1 MVLESV
7 QESVRAMPDLPGVY
21 QFFDTDGHLLYIGK
35 AKSLKK
41 RVSSYF
47 NKTNQTN
54 NKLRTLVRKIASI
67 KFVVVDSESDALLLE
82 NVLIKKHQPKYNIL
96 LKDDKTYPW
105 ICIKNESFPRVFS
118 TRNYI
123 DDGSIYFGP
132 YTSGRLVK
140 TLLDLIKG
148 LFPLRTCSLNLSQQ
162 MIAKGKYKTCLE
174 YQIGNCLAPCV
185 GLQEEID
192 YRVNTDAIKKI
203 LQGNLSDVLKWLN
216 QEMKRF
222 ADEYQFEQAQ
232 MLKNKIDILHRFQ
245 SRTTII
251 NPQFKDIEVYTIL
264 QKEGINVVNYLNVS
278 SGVIIQSYNLEL
290 KNQLEEELPELLSYA
305 ITEIRSR
312 LRSTSRNVIVNIL
325 PDFLIDNLDYSV
337 PQRGEKRNLIDLSLR
352 NCAAYID
359 ELIKRDD
366 LKNPQN
372 KIDRLLQKIKDDLNL
387 LELPVHIE
395 CFDNSNLQGTN
406 PVSACVVFKNAK
418 PSKRDYRHFNIK
430 TVEGPDDF
438 ASMREV
444 VYRRYSRLIE
454 ENQTLPQLVIIDG
467 GKGQLGA
474 AFESIHELGLSE
486 KMKLIGIAKRLEEI
500 YFPGDSVPL
509 YLDKRSETLKV
520 IQQARDEAHRFGVK
534 HHTSRRSK
542 SAISSSLDGING
554 IGPKTVEQLFSTLK
568 SIDGIKKATR
578 EELILLIGE
587 KKADILLSHFSKL

>member
-1 MVLESV
+1 MITESV
-7 QESVRAMPDLPGVY
+7 QESVRVMPELPGVY
-21 QFFDTDGHLLYIGK
+21 QFYDTEGGLLYIGK

-47 NKTNQTN
+47 NRTNQTN

-82 NVLIKKHQPKYNIL
+82 NVLIKKHQPRYNIL

-105 ICIKNESFPRVFS
+105 ICIKNEPFPRVFS

-123 DDGSIYFGP
+123 EDGSIYFGP

-140 TLLDLIKG
+140 TLLDLTKP

-162 MIAKGKYKTCLE
+162 MIAKGKYKPCLE
-174 YQIGNCLAPCV
+174 YQIGNCLAPCI
-185 GLQEEID
+185 GLQEESD
-192 YRVNTDAIKKI
+192 YRFNIDAIKKI

-222 ADEYQFEQAQ
+222 ADSYQFERAQ

-251 NPQFKDIEVYTIL
+251 NPQLKDIEVYTIL

-312 LRSTSRNVIVNIL
+312 LRSTSKNVIVNIM
-325 PDFLIDNLDYSV
+325 PDFLIDNLNYLA
-337 PQRGEKRNLIDLSLR
+337 PQRGEKRNLVDLSLR

-372 KIDRLLQKIKDDLNL
+372 KVDRLLQKIKDDLHL
-387 LELPVHIE
+387 LEFPVHIE

-406 PVSACVVFKNAK
+406 PVAACVVFKNAK

-444 VYRRYSRLIE
+444 VHRRYSRLLE
-454 ENQTLPQLVIIDG
+454 ENQSLPQLVIIDG
-467 GKGQLGA
+467 GKGQLSA
-474 AFESIHELGLSE
+474 AFESIHELGLSD
-486 KMKLIGIAKRLEEI
+486 KVKLIGIAKRLEEI
-500 YFPGDSVPL
+500 YFPSDSVPL

-542 SAISSSLDGING
+542 GAISSSLDGING
-554 IGPKTVEQLFSTLK
+554 IGPKTVEQLFSTFK

-578 EELILLIGE
+578 EELISLIGE
-587 KKADILLSHFSKL
+587 KKADILLSHFSK

>member
-105 ICIKNESFPRVFS
+105 ICIKNEPFPRVFS

-123 DDGSIYFGP
+123 EDGSIYFGP

-140 TLLDLIKG
+140 TLLDLTKN

-162 MIAKGKYKTCLE
+162 MIVKGKYKPCLE
-174 YQIGNCLAPCV
+174 YQIGNCLAPCI
-185 GLQEEID
+185 GLQEESD
-192 YRVNTDAIKKI
+192 YRVNIDAVKKI

-222 ADEYQFEQAQ
+222 ADEYQFERAQ

-372 KIDRLLQKIKDDLNL
+372 KVDRLLQKIKDDLNL
-387 LELPVHIE
+387 LELPIHIE

-406 PVSACVVFKNAK
+406 PVAACVVFKNAK

-467 GKGQLGA
+467 GKGQLGV
-474 AFESIHELGLSE
+474 AFESIRELGLSD
-486 KMKLIGIAKRLEEI
+486 KVKLIGIAKRLEEI
-500 YFPGDSVPL
+500 YFPGDPVPL

-520 IQQARDEAHRFGVK
+520 IQHARDEAHRFGVK
-534 HHTSRRSK
+534 HHTARRSK
-542 SAISSSLDGING
+542 GAISSSLEGIVG
-554 IGPKTVEQLFSTLK
+554 IGPKTVELLFSTFR
-568 SIDGIKKATR
+568 SIDNIKNASR
-578 EELILLIGE
+578 EELISLIGE
-587 KKADILLSHFSKL
+587 KKADLLLSHFSK

>member
-1 MVLESV
+1 MITESV
-7 QESVRAMPDLPGVY
+7 QESVRVMPELPGVY
-21 QFFDTDGHLLYIGK
+21 QFYDSEGNLLYIGK

-47 NKTNQTN
+47 NRTNQTN
-54 NKLRTLVRKIASI
+54 NKLRALVRKIASI

-105 ICIKNESFPRVFS
+105 ICIKNEPFPRVFS

-123 DDGSIYFGP
+123 EDGSIYFGP

-140 TLLDLIKG
+140 TLLDLTKS

-162 MIAKGKYKTCLE
+162 MIAKGKYKPCLE
-174 YQIGNCLAPCV
+174 YQIGNCLAPCI
-185 GLQEEID
+185 GLQEEAD
-192 YRVNTDAIKKI
+192 YRVNIDAIKKI

-222 ADEYQFEQAQ
+222 AEDYQFERAQ

-251 NPQFKDIEVYTIL
+251 NPQLKDIEVYTIL
-264 QKEGINVVNYLNVS
+264 QKDGINVVNYLNVS
-278 SGVIIQSYNLEL
+278 SGVIIQSYNLEI

-312 LRSTSRNVIVNIL
+312 LRSTSKNVIVNIM
-325 PDFLIDNLDYSV
+325 PDFLIDNLNYSA
-337 PQRGEKRNLIDLSLR
+337 PQRGEKRNLVDLSLR

-372 KIDRLLQKIKDDLNL
+372 KVDRLLQKIKDDLNL
-387 LELPVHIE
+387 VALPEHIE

-406 PVSACVVFKNAK
+406 PVAACVVFKNAK

-444 VYRRYSRLIE
+444 VHRRYSRLLE
-454 ENQTLPQLVIIDG
+454 ENQSLPQLVIIDG

-486 KMKLIGIAKRLEEI
+486 KIKLIGIAKRLEEI

-534 HHTSRRSK
+534 HHTTRRSK
-542 SAISSSLDGING
+542 GAISSSLDGING
-554 IGPKTVEQLFSTLK
+554 IGPKTVEQLFSTFK
-568 SIDGIKKATR
+568 SLDGIKKATR
-578 EELILLIGE
+578 EELISLIGE
-587 KKADILLSHFSKL
+587 KKADILLSHFSK

>member
-1 MVLESV
+1 MTTESV
-7 QESVRAMPDLPGVY
+7 QESVRVMPELPGVY
-21 QFFDTDGHLLYIGK
+21 QFYDTDGNLLYIGK

-47 NKTNQTN
+47 NRTNQTN
-54 NKLRTLVRKIASI
+54 NKLRTLVRKIESI

-105 ICIKNESFPRVFS
+105 ICIKNEPFPRVFS

-123 DDGSIYFGP
+123 EDGSIYFGP

-140 TLLDLIKG
+140 TLLDLTKS
-148 LFPLRTCSLNLSQQ
+148 LFPLRTCNLNLSQQ
-162 MIAKGKYKTCLE
+162 MIAKGKYKPCLE
-174 YQIGNCLAPCV
+174 YQIGNCLAPCI
-185 GLQEEID
+185 GLQDEAD
-192 YRVNTDAIKKI
+192 YRVNIDAIKKI

-222 ADEYQFEQAQ
+222 ADSYQFERAQ

-251 NPQFKDIEVYTIL
+251 NPQLKDIEVYTIL
-264 QKEGINVVNYLNVS
+264 QKDGINVVNYLNVS

-312 LRSTSRNVIVNIL
+312 LRSTSKNVIVNIM
-325 PDFLIDNLDYSV
+325 PDFLIDNLNYSA
-337 PQRGEKRNLIDLSLR
+337 PQRGEKRNLVDLSLR

-372 KIDRLLQKIKDDLNL
+372 KVDRLLQKIKDDLNL
-387 LELPVHIE
+387 SAFPEHIE

-406 PVSACVVFKNAK
+406 PVAACVVFKNAK

-444 VYRRYSRLIE
+444 VHRRYSRLLE
-454 ENQTLPQLVIIDG
+454 ENQSLPQLVIIDG

-486 KMKLIGIAKRLEEI
+486 KIKLIGIAKRLEEI

-542 SAISSSLDGING
+542 GAISSSLDGING
-554 IGPKTVEQLFSTLK
+554 IGPKTVEQLFSTFK
-568 SIDGIKKATR
+568 SLDGINKATR
-578 EELILLIGE
+578 EELISLIGE
-587 KKADILLSHFSKL
+587 KKADILLSHFSK

>member
-1 MVLESV
+1 MITESV
-7 QESVRAMPDLPGVY
+7 QESVRVMPELPGVY
-21 QFFDTDGHLLYIGK
+21 QFYDTEGGLLYIGK

-47 NKTNQTN
+47 NRTNQTN
-54 NKLRTLVRKIASI
+54 IKLRTLVRKIASI

-105 ICIKNESFPRVFS
+105 ICIKNEPFPRVFS

-123 DDGSIYFGP
+123 EDGSIYFGP

-140 TLLDLIKG
+140 TLLDLTKT

-162 MIAKGKYKTCLE
+162 MIAKGKYKPCLE
-174 YQIGNCLAPCV
+174 YQIGNCLAPCI
-185 GLQEEID
+185 GLQEEAD
-192 YRVNTDAIKKI
+192 YRVNIDAIKKI

-222 ADEYQFEQAQ
+222 ADSYQFERAQ

-251 NPQFKDIEVYTIL
+251 NPQLKDIEVYTIL
-264 QKEGINVVNYLNVS
+264 QKGVINVVNYLNVS

-312 LRSTSRNVIVNIL
+312 LRSTSKNVIVNIM
-325 PDFLIDNLDYSV
+325 PDFLIDNLNYLA
-337 PQRGEKRNLIDLSLR
+337 PQRGEKRNLVDLSLR

-372 KIDRLLQKIKDDLNL
+372 KVDRLLQKIKDDLHL
-387 LELPVHIE
+387 LEFPVQIE

-406 PVSACVVFKNAK
+406 PVAACVVFKNAK

-444 VYRRYSRLIE
+444 VHRRYSRLLE
-454 ENQTLPQLVIIDG
+454 ENQSLPQLVIIDG
-467 GKGQLGA
+467 GKGQLSA

-486 KMKLIGIAKRLEEI
+486 KIKLIGIAKRLEEI

-542 SAISSSLDGING
+542 GAISSSLDGING
-554 IGPKTVEQLFSTLK
+554 IGPKTVQQLFSTFK
-568 SIDGIKKATR
+568 SFDGIKKATR
-578 EELILLIGE
+578 EELISLIGE
-587 KKADILLSHFSKL
+587 KKADILLSHFSK

>member
-1 MVLESV
+1 MITESV
-7 QESVRAMPDLPGVY
+7 QESVRVMPELPGVY
-21 QFFDTDGHLLYIGK
+21 QFYDTEGGLLYIGK

-47 NKTNQTN
+47 NRTNQTN

-105 ICIKNESFPRVFS
+105 ICIKNEPFPRVFS

-123 DDGSIYFGP
+123 EDGSIYFGP

-140 TLLDLIKG
+140 TLLDLTKT

-162 MIAKGKYKTCLE
+162 MIAKGKYKPCLE
-174 YQIGNCLAPCV
+174 YQIGNCLAPCI
-185 GLQEEID
+185 GLQEEAD
-192 YRVNTDAIKKI
+192 YRVNIDAIKKI

-222 ADEYQFEQAQ
+222 ADSYQFERAQ

-251 NPQFKDIEVYTIL
+251 NPQLKDIEVYTIL

-312 LRSTSRNVIVNIL
+312 LRSTSKNVIVNIM
-325 PDFLIDNLDYSV
+325 PDFLIDNLNYLA
-337 PQRGEKRNLIDLSLR
+337 PQRGEKRNLVDLSLR

-372 KIDRLLQKIKDDLNL
+372 KVDRLLQKIKDDLHL
-387 LELPVHIE
+387 LEFPVQIE

-406 PVSACVVFKNAK
+406 PVAACVVFKNAK

-444 VYRRYSRLIE
+444 VHRRYSRLLE
-454 ENQTLPQLVIIDG
+454 ENQSLPQLVIIDG
-467 GKGQLGA
+467 GKGQLSA

-486 KMKLIGIAKRLEEI
+486 KIKLIGIAKRLEEI

-542 SAISSSLDGING
+542 GAISSSLDGING
-554 IGPKTVEQLFSTLK
+554 IGPKTVEQLFSTFK
-568 SIDGIKKATR
+568 SLDGIKKATR
-578 EELILLIGE
+578 EEFISLIGE
-587 KKADILLSHFSKL
+587 KKADILLSHFSK

>member
-1 MVLESV
+1 MITESV
-7 QESVRAMPDLPGVY
+7 QESVRVMPELPGVY
-21 QFFDTDGHLLYIGK
+21 QFYDIEGNLLYIGK

-47 NKTNQTN
+47 NRTNQTN
-54 NKLRTLVRKIASI
+54 NKLRALVRKIASI

-105 ICIKNESFPRVFS
+105 ICIKNEPFPRVFS

-123 DDGSIYFGP
+123 EDGSIYFGP

-140 TLLDLIKG
+140 TLLDLTKN

-162 MIAKGKYKTCLE
+162 MIAKGKYKPCLE
-174 YQIGNCLAPCV
+174 YQIGNCLAPCI
-185 GLQEEID
+185 GLQDESD
-192 YRVNTDAIKKI
+192 YRVNIDAIKKI

-222 ADEYQFEQAQ
+222 ADSYQFERAQ

-251 NPQFKDIEVYTIL
+251 NPQLKDIEVYTIL
-264 QKEGINVVNYLNVS
+264 QKDSINVVNYLNVS

-312 LRSTSRNVIVNIL
+312 LRSTSRNVIVNIM
-325 PDFLIDNLDYSV
+325 PDFLIDNLNYSA
-337 PQRGEKRNLIDLSLR
+337 PQRGEKRNLVDLSLR

-372 KIDRLLQKIKDDLNL
+372 KVDRLLQKIKDDLNL
-387 LELPVHIE
+387 VELPVHVE

-406 PVSACVVFKNAK
+406 PVAACVVFKNAK

-444 VYRRYSRLIE
+444 VHRRYSRLLE
-454 ENQTLPQLVIIDG
+454 ENQSLPQLVIIDG

-474 AFESIHELGLSE
+474 AYESIQELGLTD
-486 KMKLIGIAKRLEEI
+486 KIKLIGIAKRLEEI

-509 YLDKRSETLKV
+509 YLDKRSEALKV

-542 SAISSSLDGING
+542 GAILSSLDGING
-554 IGPKTVEQLFSTLK
+554 IGPKTVEQLFATFK
-568 SIDGIKKATR
+568 SLDGIKKATR
-578 EELILLIGE
+578 EELISLIGA
-587 KKADILLSHFSKL
+587 KKADILLSHFSK

>member
-1 MVLESV
+1 MITESV
-7 QESVRAMPDLPGVY
+7 QESVRVMPELPGVY
-21 QFFDTDGHLLYIGK
+21 QFYDTDGNLLYIGK

-47 NKTNQTN
+47 NRTNQTN

-105 ICIKNESFPRVFS
+105 ICIKNEPFPRVFS

-123 DDGSIYFGP
+123 EDGSIYFGP

-140 TLLDLIKG
+140 TLLDLTKS

-162 MIAKGKYKTCLE
+162 MIAKGKYKPCLE
-174 YQIGNCLAPCV
+174 YQIGNCLAPCI
-185 GLQEEID
+185 GLQEEAD
-192 YRVNTDAIKKI
+192 YRVNIDAIKKI
-203 LQGNLSDVLKWLN
+203 LQGNLSDVLKWLSH
-216 QEMKRF
+216 EMKRF
-222 ADEYQFEQAQ
+222 AEDYQFERAQ

-251 NPQFKDIEVYTIL
+251 NPQLKDIEVYTIL
-264 QKEGINVVNYLNVS
+264 QKDGINVVNYLNVS
-278 SGVIIQSYNLEL
+278 SGVIIQSYNLEI

-312 LRSTSRNVIVNIL
+312 LRSTSKNVIVNIM
-325 PDFLIDNLDYSV
+325 PDFLIDNLNYSA
-337 PQRGEKRNLIDLSLR
+337 PQRGEKRNLVDLSLR

-372 KIDRLLQKIKDDLNL
+372 KVDRLLQKIKDDLNL
-387 LELPVHIE
+387 VALPEHIE

-406 PVSACVVFKNAK
+406 PVAACVVFKNAK

-444 VYRRYSRLIE
+444 VHRRYSRLLE
-454 ENQTLPQLVIIDG
+454 ENQSLPQLVIIDG
-467 GKGQLGA
+467 GKGQLSA

-486 KMKLIGIAKRLEEI
+486 KIKLIGIAKRLEEI

-542 SAISSSLDGING
+542 GAISSSLDGING
-554 IGPKTVEQLFSTLK
+554 IGPKTVEHLFSIFK
-568 SIDGIKKATR
+568 SIDGIKKSTR
-578 EELILLIGE
+578 EELISLIGE
-587 KKADILLSHFSKL
+587 KKADILLSHFSK

>member
-1 MVLESV
+1 MESV
-7 QESVRAMPDLPGVY
+7 QDSVRVMPELPGVY
-21 QFFDTDGHLLYIGK
+21 QFYDTEGSLLYIGK

-47 NKTNQTN
+47 NKTNHTN

-105 ICIKNESFPRVFS
+105 ICIKNEPFPRVFS

-123 DDGSIYFGP
+123 EDGSIYFGP

-140 TLLDLIKG
+140 TLLDLTKN
-148 LFPLRTCSLNLSQQ
+148 LFPLRTCSLNLSQP
-162 MIAKGKYKTCLE
+162 MIVKGKYKPCLE
-174 YQIGNCLAPCV
+174 YQIGNCLAPCI
-185 GLQEEID
+185 GLQEESD
-192 YRVNTDAIKKI
+192 YRVNIDAIKKI

-222 ADEYQFEQAQ
+222 SDEYQFERAQ

-251 NPQFKDIEVYTIL
+251 NPQLKDIEVYTIL
-264 QKEGINVVNYLNVS
+264 QKDGINVVNYLNVS

-312 LRSTSRNVIVNIL
+312 LRSTSKNVIVNIM
-325 PDFLIDNLDYSV
+325 PDFLIDSLNYSA
-337 PQRGEKRNLIDLSLR
+337 PQRGEKRNLVDLSLR

-372 KIDRLLQKIKDDLNL
+372 KVDRLLQKIKDDLNL
-387 LELPVHIE
+387 LEFPLHIE

-406 PVSACVVFKNAK
+406 PVAACVVFKNAK
-418 PSKRDYRHFNIK
+418 PSKRDYRHFSIK

-444 VYRRYSRLIE
+444 VHRRYSRLLE
-454 ENQTLPQLVIIDG
+454 ENQSLPQLVIIDG

-474 AFESIHELGLSE
+474 AFESIHELGLSD
-486 KMKLIGIAKRLEEI
+486 KVKLIGIAKRLEEI

-542 SAISSSLDGING
+542 GAISSSLDGING
-554 IGPKTVEQLFSTLK
+554 IGPKTVEQLFATFK
-568 SIDGIKKATR
+568 SIDGIRKATR
-578 EELILLIGE
+578 EELISLIGA
-587 KKADILLSHFSKL
+587 KKADILLSNFSK

>member
-47 NKTNQTN
+47 NRTNQTN
-54 NKLRTLVRKIASI
+54 TKLRTLVRKISSI

-105 ICIKNESFPRVFS
+105 ICIKNEPFPRVFS

-123 DDGSIYFGP
+123 EDGSIYFGP

-140 TLLDLIKG
+140 TLLDLTKT

-162 MIAKGKYKTCLE
+162 MIAKGKYKPCLE
-174 YQIGNCLAPCV
+174 YQIGNCLAPCI
-185 GLQEEID
+185 GLQEETD
-192 YRVNTDAIKKI
+192 YRVNIDAIKKI
-203 LQGNLSDVLKWLN
+203 LQGNLSDVLKWLS

-222 ADEYQFEQAQ
+222 ADSYQFERAQ

-251 NPQFKDIEVYTIL
+251 NPQLKDIEVYTIL
-264 QKEGINVVNYLNVS
+264 QKDGINVVNYLNVS

-312 LRSTSRNVIVNIL
+312 LRSTSKNVIVNIM
-325 PDFLIDNLDYSV
+325 PDFLIDNLNYSA
-337 PQRGEKRNLIDLSLR
+337 PQRGEKRNLVDLSLR

-372 KIDRLLQKIKDDLNL
+372 KVDRLLQKIKDDLNL
-387 LELPVHIE
+387 VEPPVHIE

-406 PVSACVVFKNAK
+406 AVAACVVFKNAK

-444 VYRRYSRLIE
+444 VHRRYSRLLE
-454 ENQTLPQLVIIDG
+454 EKQSLPQLVIIDG

-474 AFESIHELGLSE
+474 AYESIQELGLSD
-486 KMKLIGIAKRLEEI
+486 KVKLIGIAKRLEEI

-542 SAISSSLDGING
+542 GAISSSLDSIKG
-554 IGPKTVEQLFSTLK
+554 IGPKTVEQLFSTFK
-568 SIDGIKKATR
+568 SIDSIKKATR
-578 EELILLIGE
+578 EELISLIGE
-587 KKADILLSHFSKL
+587 KKADTLLSHFSK

>member
-1 MVLESV
+1 MITESV
-7 QESVRAMPDLPGVY
+7 QESVRVMPELPGVY
-21 QFFDTDGHLLYIGK
+21 QFYDTEGGLLYIGK

-105 ICIKNESFPRVFS
+105 ICIKNEPFPRVFS

-123 DDGSIYFGP
+123 EDGSIYFGP

-162 MIAKGKYKTCLE
+162 MIAKGKYKPCLE
-174 YQIGNCLAPCV
+174 YQIGNCLAPCI
-185 GLQEEID
+185 GLQEETD
-192 YRVNTDAIKKI
+192 YRVNIDAIKKI

-222 ADEYQFEQAQ
+222 ADEYQFERAQ

-251 NPQFKDIEVYTIL
+251 NPQLKDIEVYTIL
-264 QKEGINVVNYLNVS
+264 QKDGINVVNYLNVS
-278 SGVIIQSYNLEL
+278 SGVIIQSYNLEI

-312 LRSTSRNVIVNIL
+312 LRSTSKNVIVNIM
-325 PDFLIDNLDYSV
+325 PDFLIDNLNYSA
-337 PQRGEKRNLIDLSLR
+337 PQRGEKRNLVDLSLR

-372 KIDRLLQKIKDDLNL
+372 KVDRLLQKIKDDLNL
-387 LELPVHIE
+387 VELPEHIE
-395 CFDNSNLQGTN
+395 CFDNSNFQGTN
-406 PVSACVVFKNAK
+406 PVAACVVFKNAK

-444 VYRRYSRLIE
+444 VYRRYSRLLE
-454 ENQTLPQLVIIDG
+454 ENQSLPQLVIIDG
-467 GKGQLGA
+467 GKGQLSA

-486 KMKLIGIAKRLEEI
+486 KIKLIGIAKRLEEI

-542 SAISSSLDGING
+542 GAISSSLDGING
-554 IGPKTVEQLFSTLK
+554 IGPKTVQQLFSTFK
-568 SIDGIKKATR
+568 SFDGIKKATR
-578 EELILLIGE
+578 EELISLIGE
-587 KKADILLSHFSKL
+587 KKADILLSHFSK

>member
-1 MVLESV
+1 MITESV
-7 QESVRAMPDLPGVY
+7 QESVRVMPELPGVY
-21 QFFDTDGHLLYIGK
+21 QFYDTEGGLLYIGK

-47 NKTNQTN
+47 NRTNQTN

-105 ICIKNESFPRVFS
+105 ICIKNEPFPRVFS

-123 DDGSIYFGP
+123 EDGSIYFGP

-140 TLLDLIKG
+140 TLLDLTKT

-162 MIAKGKYKTCLE
+162 MIAKGKYKPCLE
-174 YQIGNCLAPCV
+174 YQIGNCLAPCI
-185 GLQEEID
+185 GLQEEAD
-192 YRVNTDAIKKI
+192 YRVNIDAIKKI

-222 ADEYQFEQAQ
+222 ADSYQFERAQ

-251 NPQFKDIEVYTIL
+251 NPQLKDIEVYTIL

-312 LRSTSRNVIVNIL
+312 LRSTSKNVIVNII
-325 PDFLIDNLDYSV
+325 PDFLIDNLNYLA
-337 PQRGEKRNLIDLSLR
+337 PQRGEKRNLVDLSLR

-372 KIDRLLQKIKDDLNL
+372 KVDRLLQKIKDDLHL
-387 LELPVHIE
+387 LEFPVQIE

-406 PVSACVVFKNAK
+406 PVAACVVFKNAK

-430 TVEGPDDF
+430 KVEGPDDF

-444 VYRRYSRLIE
+444 VHRRYSRLLE
-454 ENQTLPQLVIIDG
+454 ENQSLPQLVIIDG
-467 GKGQLGA
+467 GKGQLSA

-486 KMKLIGIAKRLEEI
+486 KIKLIGIAKRLEEI

-542 SAISSSLDGING
+542 GAISSSLDGING
-554 IGPKTVEQLFSTLK
+554 IGPKTVEQLFSKFK
-568 SIDGIKKATR
+568 SMDGIKKATR
-578 EELILLIGE
+578 EELISLIGE
-587 KKADILLSHFSKL
+587 KKADILLSHFSK

>member
-1 MVLESV
+1 MITESV
-7 QESVRAMPDLPGVY
+7 QESVRVMPELPGVY
-21 QFFDTDGHLLYIGK
+21 QFYDTEGGLLYIGK

-47 NKTNQTN
+47 NRTNQTN

-105 ICIKNESFPRVFS
+105 ICIKNEPFPRVFS

-123 DDGSIYFGP
+123 EDGSIYFGP

-140 TLLDLIKG
+140 TLLDLTKT

-162 MIAKGKYKTCLE
+162 MIAKGKYKPCLE
-174 YQIGNCLAPCV
+174 YQIGNCLAPCI
-185 GLQEEID
+185 GLQEEAD
-192 YRVNTDAIKKI
+192 YRVNIDAIKKI

-222 ADEYQFEQAQ
+222 ADSYQFERAQ

-251 NPQFKDIEVYTIL
+251 NPQLKDIEVYTIL
-264 QKEGINVVNYLNVS
+264 QKGVINVVNYLNVS

-312 LRSTSRNVIVNIL
+312 LRSTSKNVIVNIM
-325 PDFLIDNLDYSV
+325 PDFLIDNLNYLA
-337 PQRGEKRNLIDLSLR
+337 PQRGEKRNLVDLSLR

-372 KIDRLLQKIKDDLNL
+372 KVDRLLQKIKDDLHL
-387 LELPVHIE
+387 LEFPVQIE

-406 PVSACVVFKNAK
+406 PVAACVVFKNAK

-444 VYRRYSRLIE
+444 VHRRYSRLLE
-454 ENQTLPQLVIIDG
+454 EKQSLPQLVIIDG
-467 GKGQLGA
+467 GKGQLSA
-474 AFESIHELGLSE
+474 AFESIQELGLSE
-486 KMKLIGIAKRLEEI
+486 KIKLIGIAKRLEEI

-542 SAISSSLDGING
+542 GAISSSLDGING
-554 IGPKTVEQLFSTLK
+554 IGPKTVEQLFSTFK
-568 SIDGIKKATR
+568 SIDGIKNATR
-578 EELILLIGE
+578 KELISLIGE
-587 KKADILLSHFSKL
+587 KKADILLSHFSK

>member
-1 MVLESV
+1 MITESV
-7 QESVRAMPDLPGVY
+7 QESVRVMPELPGVY
-21 QFFDTDGHLLYIGK
+21 QFYDTEGNLLYIGK

-47 NKTNQTN
+47 NRTNQTN

-105 ICIKNESFPRVFS
+105 ICIKNEPFPRVFS

-123 DDGSIYFGP
+123 EDGSIYFGP

-140 TLLDLIKG
+140 TLLDLTKS

-162 MIAKGKYKTCLE
+162 MIAKGKYKPCLE
-174 YQIGNCLAPCV
+174 YQIGNCLAPCI
-185 GLQEEID
+185 GLQEDAD
-192 YRVNTDAIKKI
+192 YRENIDAIKKI

-222 ADEYQFEQAQ
+222 ADDYQFERAQ

-251 NPQFKDIEVYTIL
+251 NPQLKDIEVYTIL
-264 QKEGINVVNYLNVS
+264 QKDGINVVNYLNVS
-278 SGVIIQSYNLEL
+278 SGVIIQSYNLEI

-312 LRSTSRNVIVNIL
+312 LRSTSKNVIVNIM
-325 PDFLIDNLDYSV
+325 PDFLIDNLNYSA
-337 PQRGEKRNLIDLSLR
+337 PQRGEKRNLVDLSLR

-372 KIDRLLQKIKDDLNL
+372 KVDRLLQKIKDDLNL
-387 LELPVHIE
+387 VVFPEHIE

-406 PVSACVVFKNAK
+406 PVAACVVFKNAK

-444 VYRRYSRLIE
+444 VHRRYSRLLE
-454 ENQTLPQLVIIDG
+454 ENQSLPQLVIIDG
-467 GKGQLGA
+467 GKGQLSA
-474 AFESIHELGLSE
+474 AFESIQELGLSD
-486 KMKLIGIAKRLEEI
+486 KVKLIGIAKRLEEI

-542 SAISSSLDGING
+542 GAISSSLDGING
-554 IGPKTVEQLFSTLK
+554 IGPKTVEQLFATFK
-568 SIDGIKKATR
+568 SLDGIKKATR
-578 EELILLIGE
+578 EELISLIGE
-587 KKADILLSHFSKL
+587 KKADILLSHFSK

>member
-1 MVLESV
+1 MITESV
-7 QESVRAMPDLPGVY
+7 QESVRVMPELPGVY
-21 QFFDTDGHLLYIGK
+21 QFYDTEGGLLYIGK

-47 NKTNQTN
+47 NRTNQTN

-105 ICIKNESFPRVFS
+105 ICIKNEPFPRVFS

-123 DDGSIYFGP
+123 EDGSIYFGP

-140 TLLDLIKG
+140 MLLDLTKS
-148 LFPLRTCSLNLSQQ
+148 LFPLRTCSLILSQQ
-162 MIAKGKYKTCLE
+162 MIAKGKYKPCLE
-174 YQIGNCLAPCV
+174 YQIGNCLAPCI
-185 GLQEEID
+185 GLQVEAD
-192 YRVNTDAIKKI
+192 YRVNIDAIKKI
-203 LQGNLSDVLKWLN
+203 LQGNLSDVLKWLSL
-216 QEMKRF
+216 EMKRF
-222 ADEYQFEQAQ
+222 ADSYQFERAQ
-232 MLKNKIDILHRFQ
+232 MIKNKIDILHRYQ

-251 NPQFKDIEVYTIL
+251 NPQLKDIEVYTIL
-264 QKEGINVVNYLNVS
+264 QKDGINVVNYLNVS

-312 LRSTSRNVIVNIL
+312 LRSTSKNVIVNIM
-325 PDFLIDNLDYSV
+325 PDFLIDILNYSA
-337 PQRGEKRNLIDLSLR
+337 PQRGEKRNLVDLSLR
-352 NCAAYID
+352 NCTAYID

-372 KIDRLLQKIKDDLNL
+372 KVDRLLLKIKDDLNL
-387 LELPVHIE
+387 VALPEHIE

-406 PVSACVVFKNAK
+406 PVAACVVFKNAK

-430 TVEGPDDF
+430 TVEGSDDF

-444 VYRRYSRLIE
+444 VHRRYSRLLE
-454 ENQTLPQLVIIDG
+454 ENQSLPQLVIIDG
-467 GKGQLGA
+467 GKGQLSA
-474 AFESIHELGLSE
+474 AFESIQELGLSE
-486 KMKLIGIAKRLEEI
+486 KIKLIGIAKRLEEI

-542 SAISSSLDGING
+542 GAISSSLDGIIG
-554 IGPKTVEQLFSTLK
+554 IGPKTVEQLFSTFK
-568 SIDGIKKATR
+568 SIDGIKNATR
-578 EELILLIGE
+578 KELISLIGE
-587 KKADILLSHFSKL
+587 KKADILLSHFSK

>member
-1 MVLESV
+1 MITESV
-7 QESVRAMPDLPGVY
+7 HESVRVMPELPGVY
-21 QFFDTDGHLLYIGK
+21 QFYDTEGNLLYIGK

-47 NKTNQTN
+47 NRTNQTN

-105 ICIKNESFPRVFS
+105 ICIKNEPFPRVFS

-123 DDGSIYFGP
+123 EDGSIYFGP

-140 TLLDLIKG
+140 TLLDLTKS

-162 MIAKGKYKTCLE
+162 MIAKGKYKPCLE
-174 YQIGNCLAPCV
+174 YQIGNCLAPCI
-185 GLQEEID
+185 GLQEEAD
-192 YRVNTDAIKKI
+192 YRVNIDAIKKI

-222 ADEYQFEQAQ
+222 ADSYQFERAQ

-251 NPQFKDIEVYTIL
+251 NPQLKDIEVYTIL
-264 QKEGINVVNYLNVS
+264 QKDGINVVNYLNVS
-278 SGVIIQSYNLEL
+278 SGVIIQSYNLEI
-290 KNQLEEELPELLSYA
+290 KNQLEEELPELISYA

-312 LRSTSRNVIVNIL
+312 LRSSSKNVIVNIM
-325 PDFLIDNLDYSV
+325 PDFLIDNLNYSA
-337 PQRGEKRNLIDLSLR
+337 PQRGEKRNLVDLSLR

-372 KIDRLLQKIKDDLNL
+372 KVDRLLQKIKVDLNL
-387 LELPVHIE
+387 VALPEHIE

-406 PVSACVVFKNAK
+406 PVAACVVFKNTK

-444 VYRRYSRLIE
+444 VHRRYSRLLE
-454 ENQTLPQLVIIDG
+454 ENQSLPQLVIIDG

-486 KMKLIGIAKRLEEI
+486 KIKLIGIAKRLEEI
-500 YFPGDSVPL
+500 YFPGDPVPL

-542 SAISSSLDGING
+542 GAISSSLDGING
-554 IGPKTVEQLFSTLK
+554 IGSKTVEQLFTTFK

-578 EELILLIGE
+578 EELISLIGE

>member
-1 MVLESV
+1 MITESV
-7 QESVRAMPDLPGVY
+7 QESVRVMPELPGVY
-21 QFFDTDGHLLYIGK
+21 QFYDTEGGLLYIGK

-47 NKTNQTN
+47 NRTNQTN

-105 ICIKNESFPRVFS
+105 ICIKNEPFPRVFS

-123 DDGSIYFGP
+123 EDGNIYFGP

-140 TLLDLIKG
+140 TLLDLTKT

-162 MIAKGKYKTCLE
+162 MIAKGKYKPCLE
-174 YQIGNCLAPCV
+174 YQIGNCLAPCI
-185 GLQEEID
+185 GLQEESD
-192 YRVNTDAIKKI
+192 YRLNIDAIKKI

-222 ADEYQFEQAQ
+222 ADSYQFERAQ

-251 NPQFKDIEVYTIL
+251 NPQLKDIEVYTIL

-312 LRSTSRNVIVNIL
+312 LRSTSKNVIVNIM
-325 PDFLIDNLDYSV
+325 PDFLIDNLNYLA
-337 PQRGEKRNLIDLSLR
+337 PQRGEKRNLVDLSLR

-372 KIDRLLQKIKDDLNL
+372 KVDRLLQKIKDDLHL
-387 LELPVHIE
+387 LEFPVQIE

-406 PVSACVVFKNAK
+406 PVAACVVFKNAK

-444 VYRRYSRLIE
+444 VHRRYSRLLE
-454 ENQTLPQLVIIDG
+454 ENQSLPQLVIIDG
-467 GKGQLGA
+467 GKGQLSA
-474 AFESIHELGLSE
+474 AFESIQELGLSE
-486 KMKLIGIAKRLEEI
+486 KIKLIGIAKRLEEI

-542 SAISSSLDGING
+542 GAISSSLDGING
-554 IGPKTVEQLFSTLK
+554 IGPKTVEQLFSTFK
-568 SIDGIKKATR
+568 SLDGIKKATR
-578 EELILLIGE
+578 EEFISLIGE
-587 KKADILLSHFSKL
+587 KKADILLSHFSK

>member
-7 QESVRAMPDLPGVY
+7 QESVKAMQDLPGVY
-21 QFFDTDGHLLYIGK
+21 QFFDTEGHLLYIGK

-105 ICIKNESFPRVFS
+105 ICIKNEPFPRVFS

-123 DDGSIYFGP
+123 EDGSIYFGP

-162 MIAKGKYKTCLE
+162 MIAKGKYKPCLE
-174 YQIGNCLAPCV
+174 YQIGNCLAPCI
-185 GLQEEID
+185 GLQEETD
-192 YRVNTDAIKKI
+192 YRVNIDAVKKI

-222 ADEYQFEQAQ
+222 ADEYQFERAQ

-312 LRSTSRNVIVNIL
+312 LRSTSRNVIANIL

-372 KIDRLLQKIKDDLNL
+372 KVDRLLQKIKDDLNL
-387 LELPVHIE
+387 LELPIHIE

-406 PVSACVVFKNAK
+406 PVAACVVFKNAK

-474 AFESIHELGLSE
+474 AFESIRELGLSD
-486 KMKLIGIAKRLEEI
+486 KVKLIGIAKRLEEI
-500 YFPGDSVPL
+500 YFPGDPVPL

-520 IQQARDEAHRFGVK
+520 IQHARDEAHRFGVK
-534 HHTSRRSK
+534 HHTARRSK
-542 SAISSSLDGING
+542 GAISSSLEGIVG
-554 IGPKTVEQLFSTLK
+554 IGPKTVELLFSTFR
-568 SIDGIKKATR
+568 SIDNIKNASR
-578 EELILLIGE
+578 EELISLIGE
-587 KKADILLSHFSKL
+587 KKADLLLSHFSK

>member
-54 NKLRTLVRKIASI
+54 NKLRTLVRKISSI

-105 ICIKNESFPRVFS
+105 ICIKNEPFPRVFS

-123 DDGSIYFGP
+123 EDGSIYFGP

-140 TLLDLIKG
+140 TLLDLTKN

-162 MIAKGKYKTCLE
+162 MIVKGKYKPCLE
-174 YQIGNCLAPCV
+174 YQIGNCLAPCI
-185 GLQEEID
+185 GLQEESD
-192 YRVNTDAIKKI
+192 YRVNIDAVKKI

-222 ADEYQFEQAQ
+222 ADEYQFERAQ

-312 LRSTSRNVIVNIL
+312 LRSTSRNVIANIL

-372 KIDRLLQKIKDDLNL
+372 KVDRLLQKIKDDLNL
-387 LELPVHIE
+387 LELPIHIE

-406 PVSACVVFKNAK
+406 PVAACVVFKNAK

-467 GKGQLGA
+467 GKGQLGV
-474 AFESIHELGLSE
+474 AFESIRELGLSD
-486 KMKLIGIAKRLEEI
+486 KVKLIGIAKRLEEI
-500 YFPGDSVPL
+500 YFPGDPVPL

-520 IQQARDEAHRFGVK
+520 IQHARDEAHRFGVK
-534 HHTSRRSK
+534 HHTARRSK
-542 SAISSSLDGING
+542 GAISSSLEGIVG
-554 IGPKTVEQLFSTLK
+554 IGPKTVELLFSTFR
-568 SIDGIKKATR
+568 SIDNIKNASR
-578 EELILLIGE
+578 EELISLIGE
-587 KKADILLSHFSKL
+587 KKADLLLSHFSK

>member
-54 NKLRTLVRKIASI
+54 NKLRTLVRKISSI

-105 ICIKNESFPRVFS
+105 ICIKNEPFPRVFS

-123 DDGSIYFGP
+123 EDGSIYFGP

-140 TLLDLIKG
+140 TLLDLTKN

-162 MIAKGKYKTCLE
+162 MIVKGKYKPCLE
-174 YQIGNCLAPCV
+174 YQIGNCLAPCI
-185 GLQEEID
+185 GLQEESD
-192 YRVNTDAIKKI
+192 YRVNIDAVKKI

-222 ADEYQFEQAQ
+222 ADEYQFERAQ

-372 KIDRLLQKIKDDLNL
+372 KVDRLLQKIKDDLNL
-387 LELPVHIE
+387 LELPIHIE

-406 PVSACVVFKNAK
+406 PVAACVVFKNAK

-467 GKGQLGA
+467 GKGQLGV
-474 AFESIHELGLSE
+474 AFESIRELGLSD
-486 KMKLIGIAKRLEEI
+486 KVKLIGIAKRLEEI
-500 YFPGDSVPL
+500 YFPGDPVPL

-520 IQQARDEAHRFGVK
+520 IQHARDEAHRFGVK
-534 HHTSRRSK
+534 HHTARRSK
-542 SAISSSLDGING
+542 GAISSSLEGIVG
-554 IGPKTVEQLFSTLK
+554 IGPKTVELLFSTFR
-568 SIDGIKKATR
+568 SIDNIKNASR
-578 EELILLIGE
+578 EELISLIGE
-587 KKADILLSHFSKL
+587 KKADLLLSHFSK

>member
-1 MVLESV
+1 MITESV
-7 QESVRAMPDLPGVY
+7 QESVRVMPELPGVY
-21 QFFDTDGHLLYIGK
+21 QFYDTEGGLLYIGK

-47 NKTNQTN
+47 NRTNQTN

-105 ICIKNESFPRVFS
+105 ICIKNEPFPRVFS

-123 DDGSIYFGP
+123 EDGSIYFGP

-140 TLLDLIKG
+140 TLLDLTKT

-162 MIAKGKYKTCLE
+162 MIAKGKYKPCLE
-174 YQIGNCLAPCV
+174 YQIGNCLAPCI
-185 GLQEEID
+185 GLQEEAD
-192 YRVNTDAIKKI
+192 YRVNIDAIKKI

-222 ADEYQFEQAQ
+222 ADSYQFERAQ

-251 NPQFKDIEVYTIL
+251 NPQLKDIEVYTIL
-264 QKEGINVVNYLNVS
+264 QKGVINVVNYLNVS

-312 LRSTSRNVIVNIL
+312 LRSTSKNVIVNII
-325 PDFLIDNLDYSV
+325 PDFLIDNLNYLA
-337 PQRGEKRNLIDLSLR
+337 PQRGEKRNLVDLSLR

-372 KIDRLLQKIKDDLNL
+372 KVDRLLQKIKDDLHL
-387 LELPVHIE
+387 LEFPVQIE

-406 PVSACVVFKNAK
+406 PVAACVVFKNAK

-444 VYRRYSRLIE
+444 VHRRYSRLLE
-454 ENQTLPQLVIIDG
+454 ENQSLPQLVIIDG
-467 GKGQLGA
+467 GKGQLSA

-486 KMKLIGIAKRLEEI
+486 KIKLIGIAKRLEEI

-542 SAISSSLDGING
+542 GAISSSLDGING
-554 IGPKTVEQLFSTLK
+554 IGPKTVEQLFSTFK
-568 SIDGIKKATR
+568 SLDGIKKATR
-578 EELILLIGE
+578 EELISLIGE
-587 KKADILLSHFSKL
+587 KKADILLSHFSK

>member
-67 KFVVVDSESDALLLE
+67 KFVVVNSESDALLLE

-105 ICIKNESFPRVFS
+105 ICIKNEPFPRVFS

-123 DDGSIYFGP
+123 EDGSIYFGP

-140 TLLDLIKG
+140 TLLDLTKT

-162 MIAKGKYKTCLE
+162 MIAKGKYKPCLE
-174 YQIGNCLAPCV
+174 YQIGNCLAPCI
-185 GLQEEID
+185 GLQEESD
-192 YRVNTDAIKKI
+192 YRLNIDAIKKI

-222 ADEYQFEQAQ
+222 ADSYQFERAQ

-251 NPQFKDIEVYTIL
+251 NPQLKDIEVYTIL
-264 QKEGINVVNYLNVS
+264 QKDGINVVNYLNVS

-372 KIDRLLQKIKDDLNL
+372 KVDRLLQKIKDDLNL
-387 LELPVHIE
+387 LELPNHIE

-406 PVSACVVFKNAK
+406 PVAACVVFKNAK

-474 AFESIHELGLSE
+474 AFESIRELGLSD
-486 KMKLIGIAKRLEEI
+486 KVKLIGIAKRLEEL

-534 HHTSRRSK
+534 HHTARRSK
-542 SAISSSLDGING
+542 GAISSSLEGIVG
-554 IGPKTVEQLFSTLK
+554 IGPKTVELLFSTFR
-568 SIDGIKKATR
+568 SIDNIKNASR
-578 EELILLIGE
+578 EELISLIGE
-587 KKADILLSHFSKL
+587 KKAEILLSHFRK

>member
-1 MVLESV
+1 MITESV
-7 QESVRAMPDLPGVY
+7 QESVRVMPELPGVY
-21 QFFDTDGHLLYIGK
+21 QFYDTEGGLLYIGK

-47 NKTNQTN
+47 NRTNQTN

-105 ICIKNESFPRVFS
+105 ICIKNEPFPRVFS

-123 DDGSIYFGP
+123 EDGSIYFGP

-140 TLLDLIKG
+140 TLLDLTKT

-162 MIAKGKYKTCLE
+162 MIAKGKYKPCLE
-174 YQIGNCLAPCV
+174 YQIGNCLAPCI
-185 GLQEEID
+185 GLQEEAD
-192 YRVNTDAIKKI
+192 YRVNIDAIKKI

-222 ADEYQFEQAQ
+222 ADSYQFERAQ

-251 NPQFKDIEVYTIL
+251 NPQLKDIEVYTIL

-312 LRSTSRNVIVNIL
+312 LRSTSKNVIVNII
-325 PDFLIDNLDYSV
+325 PDFLIDNLNYLA
-337 PQRGEKRNLIDLSLR
+337 PQRGEKRNLVDLSLR

-372 KIDRLLQKIKDDLNL
+372 KVDRLLQKIKDDLHL
-387 LELPVHIE
+387 LEFPVQIE

-406 PVSACVVFKNAK
+406 PVAACVVFKNAK

-430 TVEGPDDF
+430 KVEGPDDF

-444 VYRRYSRLIE
+444 VHRRYSRLLE
-454 ENQTLPQLVIIDG
+454 ENQSLPQLVIIDG
-467 GKGQLGA
+467 GKGQLSA

-486 KMKLIGIAKRLEEI
+486 KIKLIGIAKRLEEI

-542 SAISSSLDGING
+542 GAISSSLDGING
-554 IGPKTVEQLFSTLK
+554 IGPKTVQQLFSTFK
-568 SIDGIKKATR
+568 SFDGIKKATR
-578 EELILLIGE
+578 EELISLIGE
-587 KKADILLSHFSKL
+587 KKADILLSHFSK

>member
-1 MVLESV
+1 MITESV
-7 QESVRAMPDLPGVY
+7 QESVRVMPELPGVY
-21 QFFDTDGHLLYIGK
+21 QFYDTEGGLLYIGK

-47 NKTNQTN
+47 NRTNQTN

-105 ICIKNESFPRVFS
+105 ICIKNEPFPRVFS

-123 DDGSIYFGP
+123 EDGSIYFGP

-140 TLLDLIKG
+140 TLLDLTKT

-162 MIAKGKYKTCLE
+162 MIAKGKYKPCLE
-174 YQIGNCLAPCV
+174 YQIGNCLAPCI
-185 GLQEEID
+185 GLQEEFD
-192 YRVNTDAIKKI
+192 YRFNIDAIKKI

-222 ADEYQFEQAQ
+222 ADSYHFERAQ

-251 NPQFKDIEVYTIL
+251 NPQLKDIEVYTIL

-305 ITEIRSR
+305 IAEIRSR
-312 LRSTSRNVIVNIL
+312 LRSTSKNVIVNIM
-325 PDFLIDNLDYSV
+325 PDFLIDNLNYSA
-337 PQRGEKRNLIDLSLR
+337 PQRGEKRNLVDLSLR

-372 KIDRLLQKIKDDLNL
+372 KVDRLLQKIKDDLHL
-387 LELPVHIE
+387 LEFPVQIE

-406 PVSACVVFKNAK
+406 PVAACVVFKNAK

-444 VYRRYSRLIE
+444 VHRRYSRLLE
-454 ENQTLPQLVIIDG
+454 ENQSLPQLVIIDG
-467 GKGQLGA
+467 GKGQLSA

-486 KMKLIGIAKRLEEI
+486 KIKLIGIAKRLEEI

-542 SAISSSLDGING
+542 GAISSSLDGING
-554 IGPKTVEQLFSTLK
+554 IGPKTVEQLFSTFK

-578 EELILLIGE
+578 EELISLIGA
-587 KKADILLSHFSKL
+587 KKADILLSHFSK

>member
-1 MVLESV
+1 MITESV
-7 QESVRAMPDLPGVY
+7 QESVRVMPELPGVY
-21 QFFDTDGHLLYIGK
+21 QFYDTDGNLLYIGK

-47 NKTNQTN
+47 NRTNQTN

-105 ICIKNESFPRVFS
+105 ICIKNEPFPRVFS

-123 DDGSIYFGP
+123 EDGSIYFGP

-140 TLLDLIKG
+140 TLLDLTKS

-162 MIAKGKYKTCLE
+162 MIAKGKYKPCLE
-174 YQIGNCLAPCV
+174 YQIGNCLAPCI
-185 GLQEEID
+185 GLQEDAD
-192 YRVNTDAIKKI
+192 YRENIDAIKKI

-222 ADEYQFEQAQ
+222 ADDYQFERAQ

-251 NPQFKDIEVYTIL
+251 NPQLKDIEVYTIL
-264 QKEGINVVNYLNVS
+264 QKDGINVVNYLNVS
-278 SGVIIQSYNLEL
+278 SGVIIQSYNLEI

-312 LRSTSRNVIVNIL
+312 LRSTSKNVIVNIM
-325 PDFLIDNLDYSV
+325 PDFLIDNLNYSA
-337 PQRGEKRNLIDLSLR
+337 PQRGEKRNLVDLSLR

-372 KIDRLLQKIKDDLNL
+372 KVDRLLQKIKDDLNL
-387 LELPVHIE
+387 VALPEHIE

-406 PVSACVVFKNAK
+406 PVAACVVFKNAK

-444 VYRRYSRLIE
+444 VHRRYSRLLE
-454 ENQTLPQLVIIDG
+454 EKQSLPQLVIIDG
-467 GKGQLGA
+467 GKGQLSA
-474 AFESIHELGLSE
+474 AFESIQELGLSD
-486 KMKLIGIAKRLEEI
+486 KVKLIGIAKRLEEI

-542 SAISSSLDGING
+542 GAISSSLDGING
-554 IGPKTVEQLFSTLK
+554 IGPKTVEQLFATFK
-568 SIDGIKKATR
+568 SLDGIKKATR
-578 EELILLIGE
+578 EELISLIGE
-587 KKADILLSHFSKL
+587 KKADILLSHFSK

>member
-1 MVLESV
+1 MITESV
-7 QESVRAMPDLPGVY
+7 QESVRVMPELPGVY
-21 QFFDTDGHLLYIGK
+21 QFYDTEGGLLYIGK

-47 NKTNQTN
+47 NRTNQTN

-105 ICIKNESFPRVFS
+105 ICIKNEPFPRVFS

-123 DDGSIYFGP
+123 EDGSIYFGP

-140 TLLDLIKG
+140 TLLDLTKT

-162 MIAKGKYKTCLE
+162 MIAKGKYKPCLE
-174 YQIGNCLAPCV
+174 YQIGNCLAPCI
-185 GLQEEID
+185 GLQEEAD
-192 YRVNTDAIKKI
+192 YRVNIDAIKKI

-222 ADEYQFEQAQ
+222 ADSYQFERAQ

-251 NPQFKDIEVYTIL
+251 NPQLKDIEVYTIL
-264 QKEGINVVNYLNVS
+264 QKGVINVVNYLNVS

-312 LRSTSRNVIVNIL
+312 LRSTSKNVIVNIM
-325 PDFLIDNLDYSV
+325 PDFLIDNLNYLA
-337 PQRGEKRNLIDLSLR
+337 PQRGEKRNLVDLSLR

-372 KIDRLLQKIKDDLNL
+372 KVDRLLQKIKDDLHL
-387 LELPVHIE
+387 LEFPVQIE

-406 PVSACVVFKNAK
+406 PVAACVVFKNAK

-444 VYRRYSRLIE
+444 VHRRYSRLLE
-454 ENQTLPQLVIIDG
+454 ENQSLPQLVIIDG
-467 GKGQLGA
+467 GKGQLSA

-486 KMKLIGIAKRLEEI
+486 KIKLIGIAKRLEEI

-542 SAISSSLDGING
+542 GAISSSLDGING
-554 IGPKTVEQLFSTLK
+554 IGPKTVQQLFSTFK
-568 SIDGIKKATR
+568 SFDGIKKATR
-578 EELILLIGE
+578 EELISLIGE
-587 KKADILLSHFSKL
+587 KKADILLSHFSK

>member
-1 MVLESV
+1 MITESV
-7 QESVRAMPDLPGVY
+7 QESVRVMPELPGVY
-21 QFFDTDGHLLYIGK
+21 QFYDTDGNLLYIGK

-47 NKTNQTN
+47 NRTNQTN

-105 ICIKNESFPRVFS
+105 ICIKNEPFPRVFS

-123 DDGSIYFGP
+123 EDGSIYFGP

-140 TLLDLIKG
+140 TLLDLTKS
-148 LFPLRTCSLNLSQQ
+148 LFPLRTCNLNLSQQ
-162 MIAKGKYKTCLE
+162 MIAKGKYKPCLE
-174 YQIGNCLAPCV
+174 YQIGNCLAPCI
-185 GLQEEID
+185 GLQEESE
-192 YRVNTDAIKKI
+192 YRVNIDAIKKI

-222 ADEYQFEQAQ
+222 ADDYQFERAQ

-251 NPQFKDIEVYTIL
+251 NPQLKDIEVYTIL
-264 QKEGINVVNYLNVS
+264 QKDGINVVNYLNVS
-278 SGVIIQSYNLEL
+278 SGVIIQSYNLEI

-312 LRSTSRNVIVNIL
+312 LRSTSKNVIVNIM
-325 PDFLIDNLDYSV
+325 PDFLINNLNYSA
-337 PQRGEKRNLIDLSLR
+337 PQRGEKRNLVDLSLR

-372 KIDRLLQKIKDDLNL
+372 KVDRLLQKIKDDLNL
-387 LELPVHIE
+387 VALPEHIE

-406 PVSACVVFKNAK
+406 PVAACVVFKNAK

-444 VYRRYSRLIE
+444 VHRRYSRLLE
-454 ENQTLPQLVIIDG
+454 ENQSLPQLVIIDG
-467 GKGQLGA
+467 GKGQLSA

-486 KMKLIGIAKRLEEI
+486 KIKLIGIAKRLEEI

-542 SAISSSLDGING
+542 GAISSLLDGING
-554 IGPKTVEQLFSTLK
+554 IGPKTVQQLFSTFK
-568 SIDGIKKATR
+568 SFDGIKKATR
-578 EELILLIGE
+578 EELISLIGE
-587 KKADILLSHFSKL
+587 KKADILLSHFSK

>member
-1 MVLESV
+1 MITESV
-7 QESVRAMPDLPGVY
+7 QESVRVMPELPGVY
-21 QFFDTDGHLLYIGK
+21 QFYDTEGGLLYIGK

-105 ICIKNESFPRVFS
+105 ICIKNEPFPRVFS

-123 DDGSIYFGP
+123 EDGSIYFGP

-162 MIAKGKYKTCLE
+162 MIAKGKYKPCLE
-174 YQIGNCLAPCV
+174 YQIGNCLAPCI
-185 GLQEEID
+185 GLQEETD
-192 YRVNTDAIKKI
+192 YRVNIDAIKKI

-222 ADEYQFEQAQ
+222 ADEYQFERAQ

-251 NPQFKDIEVYTIL
+251 NPQLKDIEVYTIL
-264 QKEGINVVNYLNVS
+264 QKDGINVVNYLNVS
-278 SGVIIQSYNLEL
+278 SGVIIQSYNLEI

-312 LRSTSRNVIVNIL
+312 LRSTSKNVIVNIM
-325 PDFLIDNLDYSV
+325 PDFLIDNLNYSA
-337 PQRGEKRNLIDLSLR
+337 PQRGEKRNLVDLSLR

-372 KIDRLLQKIKDDLNL
+372 KVDRLLQKIKDDLNL
-387 LELPVHIE
+387 VELPEHIE
-395 CFDNSNLQGTN
+395 CFDNSNFQGTN
-406 PVSACVVFKNAK
+406 PVAACVVFKNAK

-444 VYRRYSRLIE
+444 VYRRYSRLLE
-454 ENQTLPQLVIIDG
+454 ENQSLPQLVIIDG
-467 GKGQLGA
+467 GKGQLSA
-474 AFESIHELGLSE
+474 AFESIHELGLFE
-486 KMKLIGIAKRLEEI
+486 KIKLIGIAKRLEEI

-542 SAISSSLDGING
+542 GAISSSLDGING
-554 IGPKTVEQLFSTLK
+554 IGPKTVQQLFSTFK
-568 SIDGIKKATR
+568 SFDGIKKATR
-578 EELILLIGE
+578 EELISLIGE
-587 KKADILLSHFSKL
+587 KKADILLSHFSK

>member
-1 MVLESV
+1 MITESV
-7 QESVRAMPDLPGVY
+7 QESVRVMPELPGVY
-21 QFFDTDGHLLYIGK
+21 QFYDTEGGLLYIGK

-105 ICIKNESFPRVFS
+105 ICIKNEPFPRVFS

-123 DDGSIYFGP
+123 EDGSIYFGP

-162 MIAKGKYKTCLE
+162 MIAKGKYKPCLE
-174 YQIGNCLAPCV
+174 YQIGNCLAPCI
-185 GLQEEID
+185 GLQEETD
-192 YRVNTDAIKKI
+192 YRVNIDAIKKI

-222 ADEYQFEQAQ
+222 ADEYQFERAQ

-251 NPQFKDIEVYTIL
+251 NPQLKDIEVYTIL
-264 QKEGINVVNYLNVS
+264 QKDGINVVNYLNVS
-278 SGVIIQSYNLEL
+278 SGVIIQSYNLEI

-312 LRSTSRNVIVNIL
+312 LRSTSKNVIVNIM
-325 PDFLIDNLDYSV
+325 PDFLIDNLNYSA
-337 PQRGEKRNLIDLSLR
+337 PQRGEKRNLVDLSLR

-372 KIDRLLQKIKDDLNL
+372 KVDRLLQKIKDDLNL
-387 LELPVHIE
+387 VELPEHIE
-395 CFDNSNLQGTN
+395 CFDNSNFQGTN
-406 PVSACVVFKNAK
+406 PVAACVVFKNAK

-444 VYRRYSRLIE
+444 VHRRYSRLLE
-454 ENQTLPQLVIIDG
+454 ENQSLPQLVIIDG
-467 GKGQLGA
+467 GKGQLSA
-474 AFESIHELGLSE
+474 AFESIQDLGLSD
-486 KMKLIGIAKRLEEI
+486 KIRLIGIAKRLEEI

-542 SAISSSLDGING
+542 GAISSSLDGING
-554 IGPKTVEQLFSTLK
+554 IGPKTVEQLFSKFK
-568 SIDGIKKATR
+568 SMDGIKKATR
-578 EELILLIGE
+578 EELISLIGE
-587 KKADILLSHFSKL
+587 KKADILLSHFSK

>member
-1 MVLESV
+1 MITESV
-7 QESVRAMPDLPGVY
+7 QESVRVMPELPGVY
-21 QFFDTDGHLLYIGK
+21 QFYDIEGNLLYIGK

-47 NKTNQTN
+47 NRTSQTN

-105 ICIKNESFPRVFS
+105 ICIKNELFPRVFS

-123 DDGSIYFGP
+123 EDGSIYFGP

-140 TLLDLIKG
+140 TLLDLTKS
-148 LFPLRTCSLNLSQQ
+148 LFPLRTCNLNLSQQ
-162 MIAKGKYKTCLE
+162 MIAKGKYKPCLE
-174 YQIGNCLAPCV
+174 YQIGNCLAPCI
-185 GLQEEID
+185 GLQDESD
-192 YRVNTDAIKKI
+192 YRVNIDAIKKI

-222 ADEYQFEQAQ
+222 ADSYQFERAQ

-251 NPQFKDIEVYTIL
+251 NPQLKDIEVYTIL
-264 QKEGINVVNYLNVS
+264 QKDGINVVNYLNVS

-312 LRSTSRNVIVNIL
+312 LRSTSKNVIVNIM
-325 PDFLIDNLDYSV
+325 PDFLIDNLNYSA
-337 PQRGEKRNLIDLSLR
+337 PQRGEKRNLVDLSLR

-372 KIDRLLQKIKDDLNL
+372 KVDRLLQKIKDDLNL
-387 LELPVHIE
+387 VALPEHIE

-406 PVSACVVFKNAK
+406 PVAACVVFKNAK

-444 VYRRYSRLIE
+444 VHRRYSRLLE
-454 ENQTLPQLVIIDG
+454 ENQSLPQLVIIDG
-467 GKGQLGA
+467 GKGQLSA
-474 AFESIHELGLSE
+474 AFESIRELGLSE
-486 KMKLIGIAKRLEEI
+486 KIKLIGIAKRLEEI

-509 YLDKRSETLKV
+509 YLDKRSETLKI

-534 HHTSRRSK
+534 HHTLRRSK
-542 SAISSSLDGING
+542 GAISSSLDGING
-554 IGPKTVEQLFSTLK
+554 IGPKTVEQLFSTFK
-568 SIDGIKKATR
+568 SIDVIKKATR
-578 EELILLIGE
+578 EELISLIGE
-587 KKADILLSHFSKL
+587 KKADILLSHFSK

>member
-1 MVLESV
+1 MITESV
-7 QESVRAMPDLPGVY
+7 QESVRVMPELPGVY
-21 QFFDTDGHLLYIGK
+21 QFYDNEGNLLYIGK

-47 NKTNQTN
+47 NRTNQTN

-105 ICIKNESFPRVFS
+105 ICIKNEPFPRVFS

-123 DDGSIYFGP
+123 EDGSIYFGP

-140 TLLDLIKG
+140 TLLDLTKS

-162 MIAKGKYKTCLE
+162 MIAKGKYKPCLE
-174 YQIGNCLAPCV
+174 YQIGNCLAPCI
-185 GLQEEID
+185 GFQEEAD
-192 YRVNTDAIKKI
+192 YRVNIDAIKKI

-222 ADEYQFEQAQ
+222 AEDYQFERAQ

-251 NPQFKDIEVYTIL
+251 NPQLKDIEVYTIL
-264 QKEGINVVNYLNVS
+264 QKDGINVVNYLNVS

-312 LRSTSRNVIVNIL
+312 LRSTSKNVIVNIM
-325 PDFLIDNLDYSV
+325 PDFLIDNLNYSA
-337 PQRGEKRNLIDLSLR
+337 PQRGEKRNLVDLSLR

-372 KIDRLLQKIKDDLNL
+372 KVDRLLQKIKDDLNL
-387 LELPVHIE
+387 VALPEHIE

-406 PVSACVVFKNAK
+406 PVAACVVFKNAK

-444 VYRRYSRLIE
+444 VHRRYSRLLD
-454 ENQTLPQLVIIDG
+454 ENQSLPQLVIIDG
-467 GKGQLGA
+467 GKGQLSA

-486 KMKLIGIAKRLEEI
+486 KIKLIGIAKRLEEI

-542 SAISSSLDGING
+542 GAISSSLDGING
-554 IGPKTVEQLFSTLK
+554 IGPKTVEQLFSTFK

-578 EELILLIGE
+578 EELISLIGE
-587 KKADILLSHFSKL
+587 KKADILLSHFSK

>member
-1 MVLESV
+1 
-7 QESVRAMPDLPGVY
+7 MPELPGVY
-21 QFFDTDGHLLYIGK
+21 QFYDTEGGLLYIGK

-47 NKTNQTN
+47 NRTNQTN

-105 ICIKNESFPRVFS
+105 ICIKNEPFPRVFS

-123 DDGSIYFGP
+123 EDGSIYFGP

-140 TLLDLIKG
+140 TLLDLTKT

-162 MIAKGKYKTCLE
+162 MIAKGKYKPCLE
-174 YQIGNCLAPCV
+174 YQIGNCLAPCI
-185 GLQEEID
+185 GLQEEFD
-192 YRVNTDAIKKI
+192 YRFNIDAIKKI

-222 ADEYQFEQAQ
+222 ADSYHFERAQ

-251 NPQFKDIEVYTIL
+251 NPQLKDIEVYTIL

-305 ITEIRSR
+305 IAEIRSR
-312 LRSTSRNVIVNIL
+312 LRSTSKNVIVNIM
-325 PDFLIDNLDYSV
+325 PDFLIDNLNYSA
-337 PQRGEKRNLIDLSLR
+337 PQRGEKRNLVDLSLR

-372 KIDRLLQKIKDDLNL
+372 KVDRLLQKIKDDLHL
-387 LELPVHIE
+387 LEFPVQIE

-406 PVSACVVFKNAK
+406 PVAACVVFKNAK

-444 VYRRYSRLIE
+444 VHRRYSRLLE
-454 ENQTLPQLVIIDG
+454 ENQSLPQLVIIDG
-467 GKGQLGA
+467 GKGQLSA

-486 KMKLIGIAKRLEEI
+486 KIKLIGIAKRLEEI

-542 SAISSSLDGING
+542 GAISSSLDGING
-554 IGPKTVEQLFSTLK
+554 IGPKTVEQLFSTFK

-578 EELILLIGE
+578 EELISLIGA
-587 KKADILLSHFSKL
+587 KKADILLSHFSK